1 MIALIILAV
10 VVLAVLYLP
19 GLWVRHV
26 MAKYST
32 PADRYPGTGAELARH
47 LLRRAQLDEVA
58 VEMTDPGADHY
69 DPEARAVRLSPDNY
83 RGRSLT
89 AVTVAAHEV
98 GHALQHASGYPPFKA
113 RGHLVRLAAGGQ
125 RLGAI
130 MMFAIPVVTLLVR
143 MPAPG
148 LLLFLAGMLSMGLA
162 AVVHLVTLPTEW
174 DASSGRALPML
185 ERGRYL
191 KPVDYPHARRILTA
205 AALTYVAQ
213 SLMSLLNIW
222 AWLRM
227 LRR

>member
-1 MIALIILAV
+1 MIALVILGLLL
-10 VVLAVLYLP
+10 LAVLYLP
-19 GLWVRHV
+19 SWWVKRV
-26 MAKYST
+26 MKKYSA
-32 PADRYPGTGAELARH
+32 PADRYPGTGGELARH
-47 LLRRAQLDEVA
+47 LLERAQLDEVK
-58 VEMTDPGADHY
+58 VEVTEPGADHY

-98 GHALQHASGYPPFKA
+98 GHALQHASNYPPFKA

-143 MPAPG
+143 VPAPG
-148 LLLFLAGMLSMGLA
+148 LLLFVAGLLSMGLA

-174 DASSGRALPML
+174 DASFGRALPML
-185 ERGRYL
+185 ERGEYL

-213 SLMSLLNIW
+213 SLVSLLNVW
-222 AWLRM
+222 AWFKM
-227 LRR
+227 LKR